1 MTRIKLISLGCSKN
15 LVDSEHLLRQVA
27 EAGVEIVSSESPY
40 SEGEEL
46 DAVVINTCGFIADA
60 KEESVN
66 TVLEAVEAKRLGMVT
81 KVIVFGCLSQRYRE
95 ELEREIPEV
104 DAFLGAFDNREV
116 LKVLGIPFRKSLCQE
131 RFLTTPKHY
140 AYLKISEGCNR
151 HCAYCAI
158 PGMRGKH
165 LSVPVEELVQEAQN
179 LARGGVKELLV
190 IAQDITYYGLDLY
203 GKRSLGRLLKELCKV
218 EGIEWIRL
226 HYSYPASFP
235 KDVIGI
241 MASEPKI
248 CKYMDIPLQ
257 HASSKVL
264 KAMKRGVDGPA
275 TQRLID
281 DFRKAIP
288 GITLRTTM
296 IVGFPGEDKREFER
310 LLDFVERNRFD
321 RLGAFTYSEEEGT
334 YAAKHYKD
342 SVRATTKERRY
353 ALLMELQSRISLE
366 NNMKRIGTIEEVIV
380 DSYSAPQR
388 CWIARSRAESPDVD
402 GIIKV
407 SVPKGFASP
416 SSRVGEFLNVRI
428 TGADEYDLEAVLTDD
443 NTNYKPL

>member
-66 TVLEAVEAKRLGMVT
+66 TVLEAVEAKRLGMVA

-407 SVPKGFASP
+407 SVPKGFVSP

>member
-27 EAGVEIVSSESPY
+27 EADVEIVSSESPY

-66 TVLEAVEAKRLGMVT
+66 TVLEAVEAKRLGMVA

-179 LARGGVKELLV
+179 LARSGVKELLV

-407 SVPKGFASP
+407 SVPKGFVSP